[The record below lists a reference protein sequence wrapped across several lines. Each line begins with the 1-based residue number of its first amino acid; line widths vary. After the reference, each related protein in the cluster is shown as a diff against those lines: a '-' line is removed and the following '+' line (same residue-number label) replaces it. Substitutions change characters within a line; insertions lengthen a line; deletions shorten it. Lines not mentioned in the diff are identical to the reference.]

1 MEAPVAEYRGVATGT
16 GVPPLFGAARPFT
29 DDELNAMYP
38 SRQLFED
45 RWQRAVDALVASEA
59 LRPEDAQT
67 MAGQMH
73 QVRLPSDEPHSI
85 GPREGGAL
93 DDADEGWA

>member
-1 MEAPVAEYRGVATGT
+1 
-16 GVPPLFGAARPFT
+16 
-29 DDELNAMYP
+29 
-38 SRQLFED
+38 
-45 RWQRAVDALVASEA
+45 
-59 LRPEDAQT
+59 
-67 MAGQMH
+67 MH